1 MGAGLPYA
9 IGAQTANPNKTVIC
23 VDGDSS
29 FNMTLTDLKTI
40 VEHNLPI
47 KILILNNRTQD
58 MVRIWEKLFFDDR
71 ITATTNEINPNYVKL
86 AKSYGLI
93 GIKCNNRKE
102 LQINMEKFM
111 NYDGPILME
120 CYVKPDIC
128 LPLVAPGAGLDE
140 MLLYDED
147 YNIIGGINEKN
158 DCPC

>member
-1 MGAGLPYA
+1 
-9 IGAQTANPNKTVIC
+9 
-23 VDGDSS
+23 
-29 FNMTLTDLKTI
+29 
-40 VEHNLPI
+40 
-47 KILILNNRTQD
+47 
-58 MVRIWEKLFFDDR
+58 
-71 ITATTNEINPNYVKL
+71 
-86 AKSYGLI
+86 
-93 GIKCNNRKE
+93 
-102 LQINMEKFM
+102 M